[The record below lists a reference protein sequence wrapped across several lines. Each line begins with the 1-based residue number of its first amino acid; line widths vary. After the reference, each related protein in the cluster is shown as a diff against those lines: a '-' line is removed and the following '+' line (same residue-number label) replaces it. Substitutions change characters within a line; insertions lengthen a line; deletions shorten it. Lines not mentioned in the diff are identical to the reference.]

1 MQRPC
6 GICAK
11 PLYLRARRALSLL
24 LNGRIVVRGAAF
36 SNKELPQS
44 SCLLAG
50 MKMKE
55 FRLTAALAATIAGS
69 LIGAGSA
76 SAQTPERSAPAP
88 SSANRYE
95 DASSDRSF
103 LFQQKGKEAIVKFED
118 TNEVMVLQAVPAQ
131 RGDTFLRND
140 NGQVLFRLTEQGNLV
155 SYVDSK
161 TGAPVALLG
170 PIGAPLSVPPL
181 TKSLNELRAST
192 AGRLTKLAGHDVTVF
207 GVAEVSASGDWT
219 SDFLADVVTGIEKA
233 SGFAGR
239 GTANLIEVRLV
250 KAAAPLAAFKDG
262 SLVLSVNPAAGEAG
276 RPSVEQITAALK

>member
-1 MQRPC
+1 
-6 GICAK
+6 
-11 PLYLRARRALSLL
+11 
-24 LNGRIVVRGAAF
+24 
-36 SNKELPQS
+36 
-44 SCLLAG
+44 
-50 MKMKE
+50 MKE
-55 FRLTAALAATIAGS
+55 FRVLAGMAAALAGTLVGPT
-69 LIGAGSA
+69 LVGAA
-76 SAQTPERSAPAP
+76 SANAQAAERSA

-155 SYVDSK
+155 SYVDNKS
-161 TGAPVALLG
+161 GAPVALLG

-181 TKSLNELRAST
+181 AKSLNELRAST

-207 GVAEVSASGDWT
+207 GVAEVAASESWT
-219 SDFLADVVTGIEKA
+219 TDFLSDVVTGVEKA

-262 SLVLSVNPAAGEAG
+262 SLVLSVNPGAGEAG
-276 RPSVEQITAALK
+276 RPSVESITTALKTAN

>member
-1 MQRPC
+1 MQRRP

-11 PLYLRARRALSLL
+11 TLFLRAQRALSLL
-24 LNGRIVVRGAAF
+24 LNGRIVVRGAAL

-50 MKMKE
+50 MNMKE
-55 FRLTAALAATIAGS
+55 FRVLAALAAAMSGS

-76 SAQTPERSAPAP
+76 SAQAAERSAAP
-88 SSANRYE
+88 SANRYE

-140 NGQVLFRLTEQGNLV
+140 NGQVLFKLTEQGNLV

-161 TGAPVALLG
+161 MGAPVALLG

-181 TKSLNELRAST
+181 TKSLNALRAST
-192 AGRLTKLAGHDVTVF
+192 AGRLTKLAGHDVTIF
-207 GVAEVSASGDWT
+207 GVAEVSNSEAWT
-219 SDFLADVVTGIEKA
+219 SDFLANIVAGVEK
-233 SGFAGR
+233 SGR
-239 GTANLIEVRLV
+239 GTASLIEVRLV
-250 KAAAPLAAFKDG
+250 RAAQPSTTFKDG
-262 SLVLSVNPAAGEAG
+262 SLVLGVNPAGGDGG
-276 RPSVEQITAALK
+276 RPSAESIAIVLKAAN

>member
-1 MQRPC
+1 
-6 GICAK
+6 
-11 PLYLRARRALSLL
+11 
-24 LNGRIVVRGAAF
+24 
-36 SNKELPQS
+36 
-44 SCLLAG
+44 

-55 FRLTAALAATIAGS
+55 FRIPAGIAAALAGT
-69 LIGAGSA
+69 LIVGAGSA
-76 SAQTPERSAPAP
+76 AAQSPSA
-88 SSANRYE
+88 SANRYE

-155 SYVDSK
+155 SYVDNK
-161 TGAPVALLG
+161 MGAPVALLG

-181 TKSLNELRAST
+181 AKSLNELRAST

-207 GVAEVSASGDWT
+207 GVAEVSAGEGWT
-219 SDFLADVVTGIEKA
+219 SDFLNDVVTGVEKA

-239 GTANLIEVRLV
+239 GTTNLIEVRLV
-250 KAAAPLAAFKDG
+250 KAAA
-262 SLVLSVNPAAGEAG
+262 
-276 RPSVEQITAALK
+276 

>member
-1 MQRPC
+1 
-6 GICAK
+6 
-11 PLYLRARRALSLL
+11 
-24 LNGRIVVRGAAF
+24 
-36 SNKELPQS
+36 
-44 SCLLAG
+44 

-55 FRLTAALAATIAGS
+55 FRVQAVLAATLAGS

-76 SAQTPERSAPAP
+76 SAQAAERSAPAP

-155 SYVDSK
+155 SYVDNK
-161 TGAPVALLG
+161 AGAPVALLG

-181 TKSLNELRAST
+181 AKSLNALRAST

-207 GVAEVSASGDWT
+207 GVAEVAANEGWT
-219 SDFLADVVTGIEKA
+219 TEFLNDVVTGVEKA

-250 KAAAPLAAFKDG
+250 KANAPLTVFKDG

-276 RPSVEQITAALK
+276 RPSAESITEVLKKASN